1 MIDHYKLLGVD
12 RKATKQQI
20 KAAFRRLAKLFHPDK
35 NPQNREEAERKFREI
50 LIAYQTLANDR
61 TRAAYD
67 RMLEQH
73 ELKRRSQAAR
83 RPKPPKDPIAQRCER
98 MLFDLL
104 NGRYEEG
111 VVEYEKLKAELRE
124 FDLFKHLSYADARD
138 CEFLLAEAYHVLGRY
153 EEAAEMYERVLDHES
168 QKPHF
173 RRFTDEI
180 VSRLRKIYSLL
191 ISRSAAPEAALDY
204 TFRLLSLGGSKRQ
217 IAKAYKRLA
226 ELYLKFGQVD
236 LARSVLDRAFKICP
250 NLPGSKRICR
260 KLGINLPA

>member
-83 RPKPPKDPIAQRCER
+83 RPKPPKDPIAQRCEQ

-138 CEFLLAEAYHVLGRY
+138 CEFLLAEAYHV
-153 EEAAEMYERVLDHES
+153 
-168 QKPHF
+168 
-173 RRFTDEI
+173 
-180 VSRLRKIYSLL
+180 
-191 ISRSAAPEAALDY
+191 
-204 TFRLLSLGGSKRQ
+204 
-217 IAKAYKRLA
+217 
-226 ELYLKFGQVD
+226 
-236 LARSVLDRAFKICP
+236 
-250 NLPGSKRICR
+250 
-260 KLGINLPA
+260 